1 MLNTILNL
9 LLEKV
14 LDYNFG
20 QEPKPFNTEL
30 NKIKVLEPLVYNYLL
45 NLYLWVRRAVPWP
58 LGEESPG
65 GPKVNKVS
73 SKIISKLI
81 ICNIFKD
88 NPQDSLNQIKNNS
101 FVQTVLTD
109 NGWTQEESLVSIH
122 PLSSNDTQYHSFTFK
137 STPVKVYHNCE
148 INAQLI
154 LDEIRDKFGIYLWLN
169 TVNGIM
175 YVGSA
180 KDLSKRLI
188 NYWTPFKSVSQ
199 CIIEMNINRNIIYK

>member
-65 GPKVNKVS
+65 GSKVNKVS

-88 NPQDSLNQIKNNS
+88 NPQDSLN
-101 FVQTVLTD
+101 
-109 NGWTQEESLVSIH
+109 
-122 PLSSNDTQYHSFTFK
+122 
-137 STPVKVYHNCE
+137 
-148 INAQLI
+148 
-154 LDEIRDKFGIYLWLN
+154 
-169 TVNGIM
+169 
-175 YVGSA
+175 
-180 KDLSKRLI
+180 
-188 NYWTPFKSVSQ
+188 
-199 CIIEMNINRNIIYK
+199 